1 MDARRLGRGRRA
13 ARGRPSKGRPRL
25 SQTPES
31 ADDSGESKRS
41 GLVSSGSQGGP
52 PKWPSPPLLPAPL
65 ARGGDAVYQ
74 QLTGSRNVFTAVVV
88 VPAVDVPPVEIR
100 TIAFVTG
107 VGQSDPVEMPGVA
120 PRGDGDDDFHSSFY
134 RKCSL
139 G

>member
-1 MDARRLGRGRRA
+1 MDG
-13 ARGRPSKGRPRL
+13 RL
-25 SQTPES
+25 SAAVRPIEYENDPN
-31 ADDSGESKRS
+31 AGR
-41 GLVSSGSQGGP
+41 LWVSSGSQGGP

-120 PRGDGDDDFHSSFY
+120 PRGDRNDDFHS
-134 RKCSL
+134 
-139 G
+139 